1 MVENYCCYR
10 SEKTFVDNVIIIDMY
25 EEDECILVKSG
36 SSISTDEFRKIV
48 IKAPVALKLQE
59 NADPREL
66 EKYLEK
72 SDE

>member
-1 MVENYCCYR
+1 
-10 SEKTFVDNVIIIDMY
+10 MY